1 MNNLEWLLEKV
12 IQQSHRQWPV
22 CTYKK
27 NEHDKSWWFFIAMFD
42 YQGYMKQG
50 LEHCLRMVA
59 QRGVE
64 LGAEELPQYVK

>member
-1 MNNLEWLLEKV
+1 
-12 IQQSHRQWPV
+12 
-22 CTYKK
+22 
-27 NEHDKSWWFFIAMFD
+27 MFD

-64 LGAEELPQYVK
+64 LGQKNCHNIHKLKNASQIVRY

>member
-1 MNNLEWLLEKV
+1 
-12 IQQSHRQWPV
+12 
-22 CTYKK
+22 
-27 NEHDKSWWFFIAMFD
+27 MFD